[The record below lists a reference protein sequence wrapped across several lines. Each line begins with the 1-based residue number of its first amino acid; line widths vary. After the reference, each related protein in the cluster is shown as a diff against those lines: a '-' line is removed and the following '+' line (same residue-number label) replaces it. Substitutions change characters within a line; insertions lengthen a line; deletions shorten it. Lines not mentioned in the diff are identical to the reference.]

1 MKSKIQILA
10 LVVIIALIGYGVYLF
25 QENASLKKTNE
36 VQKSNIES
44 LMLGTDTL
52 RLKNNQQAL
61 EVRNLQLTAQDFQ
74 VYKKDAMQTIE
85 NMGIKIKN
93 LQSYSRTDM
102 TIKIPV
108 EGKVKLQ
115 SQNPQENELADED
128 SIDDCL
134 EDYVAVID
142 IHQPYLDVQGTI
154 IGDSISLSVNTE
166 VKLEQA
172 ATVIPKHK
180 FLWWSWGVKGI
191 KQIITTDNPYVEIKY
206 SEYINIEK

>member
-1 MKSKIQILA
+1 MKSKIQL
-10 LVVIIALIGYGVYLF
+10 LVIAIIIALLSYGTYLYK
-25 QENASLKKTNE
+25 ENASLRETNSI
-36 VQKSNIES
+36 QKSNIES
-44 LMLGTDTL
+44 LMDGVDTL
-52 RLKNNQQAL
+52 RLKNNQQAI
-61 EVRNLQLTAQDFQ
+61 EVKNLRLTAQEFQ
-74 VYKKDAMQTIE
+74 TYQKDAVKTIE

-115 SQNPQENELADED
+115 LQNPQDNELAEED
-128 SIDDCL
+128 SVDDCL

-142 IHQPYLDVQGTI
+142 IHEPYLDVQGTI
-154 IGDSISLSVNTE
+154 IGDSIALSVSTK

-172 ATVIPKHK
+172 ASVIPKHK

-191 KQIITTDNPYVEIKY
+191 RQTITTDNPYVKINY
-206 SEYINIEK
+206 SEYINISK